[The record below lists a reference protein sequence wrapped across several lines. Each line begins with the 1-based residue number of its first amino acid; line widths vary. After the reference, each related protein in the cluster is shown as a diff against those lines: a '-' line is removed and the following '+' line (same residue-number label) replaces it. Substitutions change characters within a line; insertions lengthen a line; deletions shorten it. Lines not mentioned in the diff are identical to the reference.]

1 MRLLLLPVPIATLPN
16 ETHTV
21 SMIHNYESGTF
32 AAQRTVRWSYN
43 SAYEGLGSVQA
54 QGITLNDQH
63 TFHIV
68 GNTTEGEEQTPVDMK
83 VYYEKTPRKTIT
95 VDGTRH
101 LEVATYQVSVAA
113 LHPDLVVADGEFN
126 VTDYEPTSG
135 DEVNF
140 TGTVHNLGNREV
152 LSIVVE
158 LWASLDDD
166 RAERQNATTLD
177 SIEANEKSVV
187 HFNWSTEEVGLWTFF
202 LRVDPTNTITETRE
216 DNNEAELQVVVKHD
230 VPLPNLYV
238 VEEGITMD
246 PPSPVTN
253 RTAITITVTVGND
266 GVGPASN
273 VTVDLYL
280 GEPGDNGTLIG
291 WRDTIDVIPA
301 GETRKAWINWGAN
314 VPGNQMIWAYLDANN
329 TVTESVETD
338 NKGSAPLVIVGTPS
352 GEVDLVVSSIKIV
365 DVNGL
370 SIPPY
375 PSGERVTIK
384 VTVSNVEK
392 NKASRV
398 HMSVYVD
405 TEDPQGL
412 VGSYEGA
419 INGKDFTTWEVHW
432 TVDRPDGDHEV
443 IVTLVALGDVEAD
456 YKDNVDTLVFKVGPR
471 SYPDPEPLDVTIFPD
486 STVVRPGDVIQV
498 SGKVTLVK
506 NGFEVDGATV
516 FVTVRG
522 QTGHVEVVTN
532 KLGRYLANVTMPD
545 SPGNYR
551 LEAQVRKDLSEGDNA
566 ITITVERQATNGPED
581 NGDDGPSVT
590 FFIAGLVVLLA
601 VLMPVTYY
609 ILVSRAEIR
618 RRIRHVH
625 EEIVVIEEGEEEE
638 E

>member
-1 MRLLLLPVPIATLPN
+1 V
-16 ETHTV
+16 
-21 SMIHNYESGTF
+21 
-32 AAQRTVRWSYN
+32 
-43 SAYEGLGSVQA
+43 
-54 QGITLNDQH
+54 
-63 TFHIV
+63 
-68 GNTTEGEEQTPVDMK
+68 TEGEDQTPVELQ

-95 VDGTRH
+95 IDRMRD
-101 LEVATYQVSVAA
+101 LEVSTYQVAIAA
-113 LHPDLVVADGEFN
+113 PHPDLVVADGEFN

-152 LSIVVE
+152 LVIVVE

-166 RAERQNATTLD
+166 RAERKNATTLA
-177 SIEANEKSVV
+177 SIDANEKAVV

-216 DNNEAELQVVVKHD
+216 DNNEAELQLVVKHD

-238 VEEGITMD
+238 VEEGITME

-253 RTAITITVTVGND
+253 RTAITITVIVGND
-266 GVGPASN
+266 GVGTATN

-280 GEPGDNGTLIG
+280 GEPGENGTLIG
-291 WRDTIDVIPA
+291 WRDTIDYIPP

-314 VPGNQMIWAYLDANN
+314 APGNQVIWAYLDANN
-329 TVTESVETD
+329 TIVESVETD
-338 NKGSAPLVIVGTPS
+338 NKGSAPLTIVATPS
-352 GEVDLVVSSIKIV
+352 GEVDLVVSAIKIV

-375 PSGERVTIK
+375 PGGEKVTIK
-384 VTVSNVEK
+384 VTVSNIEK

-412 VGSYEGA
+412 VGSYEGS
-419 INGKDFTTWEVHW
+419 INGRDFTNWEVHW
-432 TVDRPDGDHEV
+432 TVDRPNGDHEL

-456 YKDNVDTLVFKVGPR
+456 FKDNVDTMMFKVGPR

-486 STVVRPGDVIQV
+486 STVVKPGDVIQV

-506 NGFEVDGATV
+506 NGFEVEGAIV
-516 FVTVRG
+516 YVTVRG
-522 QTGHVEVVTN
+522 QTDHVEAVTN
-532 KLGRYLANVTMPD
+532 ELGRYLANVTMPND
-545 SPGNYR
+545 PGNYR

-566 ITITVERQATNGPED
+566 ITISVEKQTTNGPEN
-581 NGDDGPSVT
+581 NGDDGPSIT

-625 EEIVVIEEGEEEE
+625 EEIVVIEEDEEK
-638 E
+638 